1 MAFLAFRTLWL
12 SPKFY
17 INFELWA
24 TYYKSKI
31 ISIVAHFSKLL
42 SLKTHFLCSALPMA
56 FQILKNGKIIVSNDI
71 IN

>member
-1 MAFLAFRTLWL
+1 MAFLDFPNTLAK
-12 SPKFY
+12 PQFY
-17 INFELWA
+17 INLELWA

-42 SLKTHFLCSALPMA
+42 SLKTHFLCFALPMA